1 MHTPLRTQ
9 LVQAALAWQQGTG
22 VAPAIT
28 AALSEYDAAHLLGM
42 TAEDYRRCRV
52 GQTAVTQGADFV
64 WQGLRYQVKA
74 NRPSG
79 SPGSRVTL
87 VPKARNYD
95 WDSLIWI
102 QYDSLYVVQ
111 EAWLWEVGAYRAAF
125 HDLKRLFPLHHQ
137 QRLQTRAIKKL
148 GCDRHGSLPSFLRS
162 EAQIFC

>member
-1 MHTPLRTQ
+1 MRTSG
-9 LVQAALAWQQGTG
+9 LVGEKRWQRRCAGAPG
-22 VAPAIT
+22 AAPAIT
-28 AALSEYDAAHLLGM
+28 AALSEYDAARLLGM
-42 TAEDYRRCRV
+42 TDEDYRRCRV

-102 QYDSLYVVQ
+102 LYDSLYVVR

-125 HDLKRLFPLHHQ
+125 HDMKRLSPDDYRRGT
-137 QRLQTRAIKKL
+137 RLA
-148 GCDRHGSLPSFLRS
+148 
-162 EAQIFC
+162 